1 MLLRLC
7 YRCLAYKGNSG
18 FPSISIWNHGTL
30 TSVNHCQLHFHMRR
44 RWTEERRQNR
54 IQADWIVGWLRDNS
68 PATIR
73 EIVSALEE
81 AGRDVKAHII
91 RRALQ
96 KSQFIEKTGE
106 IEIEGEIHSQ
116 YSFTSNMQ

>member
-1 MLLRLC
+1 MPT
-7 YRCLAYKGNSG
+7 SE
-18 FPSISIWNHGTL
+18 NHFRKHT
-30 TSVNHCQLHFHMRR
+30 TMRR

-54 IQADWIVGWLRDNS
+54 IEANWIVAWLRDNG

-73 EIVSALEE
+73 EIVAALEA
-81 AGRDVKAHII
+81 AGRDVKAHVI

-106 IEIEGEIHSQ
+106 IEIGGEVHSQ
-116 YSFTSNMQ
+116 YEFTND

>member
-1 MLLRLC
+1 
-7 YRCLAYKGNSG
+7 
-18 FPSISIWNHGTL
+18 
-30 TSVNHCQLHFHMRR
+30 MRR

-54 IQADWIVGWLRDNS
+54 IEADWIVAWLRDNG

-73 EIVSALEE
+73 EIVQALEA
-81 AGRDVKAHII
+81 AGRDVKAHVI

-106 IEIEGEIHSQ
+106 IEVDGEVHSQ
-116 YSFTSNMQ
+116 YEFIG

>member
-1 MLLRLC
+1 M
-7 YRCLAYKGNSG
+7 
-18 FPSISIWNHGTL
+18 
-30 TSVNHCQLHFHMRR
+30 
-44 RWTEERRQNR
+44 
-54 IQADWIVGWLRDNS
+54 
-68 PATIR
+68 
-73 EIVSALEE
+73 SALEA

-116 YSFTSNMQ
+116 YSFTSANDH

>member
-1 MLLRLC
+1 MLVKFR
-7 YRCLAYKGNSG
+7 YRCLRYKGNSG
-18 FPSISIWNHGTL
+18 FSLNSVLNQIAL
-30 TSVNHCQLHFHMRR
+30 TSVNQHQRQLSMRR

-73 EIVSALEE
+73 EIVSALET

-106 IEIEGEIHSQ
+106 IEVEGEVHSQ
-116 YSFTSNMQ
+116 YSFTSNP

>member
-1 MLLRLC
+1 
-7 YRCLAYKGNSG
+7 
-18 FPSISIWNHGTL
+18 
-30 TSVNHCQLHFHMRR
+30 MRR

-54 IQADWIVGWLRDNS
+54 IEADWIVAWLRDNG

-73 EIVSALEE
+73 EIVQALEA
-81 AGRDVKAHII
+81 AGRDVKAHVI

-106 IEIEGEIHSQ
+106 IEIDGEVHSQ
-116 YSFTSNMQ
+116 YDFTND

>member
-1 MLLRLC
+1 M
-7 YRCLAYKGNSG
+7 G
-18 FPSISIWNHGTL
+18 
-30 TSVNHCQLHFHMRR
+30 R

-54 IQADWIVGWLRDNS
+54 IEADWIVAWLRDNG

-73 EIVSALEE
+73 EIVAALEA

-106 IEIEGEIHSQ
+106 IEIEEEIHSQ
-116 YSFTSNMQ
+116 YEFIG

>member
-1 MLLRLC
+1 MLVKFR
-7 YRCLAYKGNSG
+7 YRCLKYKGNSG
-18 FPSISIWNHGTL
+18 FSLNSVLNQIAL
-30 TSVNHCQLHFHMRR
+30 TSVNQHQRQLSMRR

-73 EIVSALEE
+73 EIVSALET

-106 IEIEGEIHSQ
+106 VEIEGEVHSQ
-116 YSFTSNMQ
+116 YSFTSNP

>member
-1 MLLRLC
+1 
-7 YRCLAYKGNSG
+7 
-18 FPSISIWNHGTL
+18 
-30 TSVNHCQLHFHMRR
+30 MRR

-54 IQADWIVGWLRDNS
+54 IEADWIVAWLRDNG

-73 EIVSALEE
+73 ELVAALEA
-81 AGRDVKAHII
+81 AGRDVKAHVI

-106 IEIEGEIHSQ
+106 IDVEGEIHSQ
-116 YSFTSNMQ
+116 YEFIG

>member
-1 MLLRLC
+1 MLVKFR
-7 YRCLAYKGNSG
+7 YRCLRYKGNSG
-18 FPSISIWNHGTL
+18 FSLNSALNQIAL
-30 TSVNHCQLHFHMRR
+30 TSVNQHQRQLSMRR

-73 EIVSALEE
+73 EIVSALET

-96 KSQFIEKTGE
+96 KSQFIKKTGE
-106 IEIEGEIHSQ
+106 VEIEGEVHSQ
-116 YSFTSNMQ
+116 YSFTSNP

>member
-1 MLLRLC
+1 
-7 YRCLAYKGNSG
+7 
-18 FPSISIWNHGTL
+18 
-30 TSVNHCQLHFHMRR
+30 MRR

-54 IQADWIVGWLRDNS
+54 IEADWIVAWLRDNG

-73 EIVSALEE
+73 EIVAALDA
-81 AGRDVKAHII
+81 AGRDVKAHVI

-106 IEIEGEIHSQ
+106 IEIEGDVHSQ
-116 YSFTSNMQ
+116 YEFVG

>member
-1 MLLRLC
+1 MLVKFR
-7 YRCLAYKGNSG
+7 YRCLRYKGNSG
-18 FPSISIWNHGTL
+18 FSLNSVLNQIAL
-30 TSVNHCQLHFHMRR
+30 TSVNQHQRQLRMRR

-73 EIVSALEE
+73 EIVSALET

-106 IEIEGEIHSQ
+106 VEIEGEVHSQ
-116 YSFTSNMQ
+116 YSFIYAP

>member
-1 MLLRLC
+1 
-7 YRCLAYKGNSG
+7 
-18 FPSISIWNHGTL
+18 
-30 TSVNHCQLHFHMRR
+30 MRR

-91 RRALQ
+91 SRALQ

-106 IEIEGEIHSQ
+106 IEIDGEIHSQ
-116 YSFTSNMQ
+116 YSFSSNMQ

>member
-1 MLLRLC
+1 MLLKFC
-7 YRCLAYKGNSG
+7 YRCLTYKGNSG
-18 FPSISIWNHGTL
+18 FSSFSTRNHSTL
-30 TSVNHCQLHFHMRR
+30 TSVNHDQLPIHMRR

-81 AGRDVKAHII
+81 AGRAVKAHII

-116 YSFTSNMQ
+116 YSFKSDMQ

>member
-1 MLLRLC
+1 
-7 YRCLAYKGNSG
+7 
-18 FPSISIWNHGTL
+18 
-30 TSVNHCQLHFHMRR
+30 MRR

-54 IQADWIVGWLRDNS
+54 IEADWIVAWLRDNG

-73 EIVSALEE
+73 EIVQALEA
-81 AGRDVKAHII
+81 AGRDVKAPVI

-106 IEIEGEIHSQ
+106 IEIDGEVHSQ
-116 YSFTSNMQ
+116 YEFIG

>member
-1 MLLRLC
+1 MLVKFR
-7 YRCLAYKGNSG
+7 YRCLRYKGNSG
-18 FPSISIWNHGTL
+18 FSLNSVLNQIAL
-30 TSVNHCQLHFHMRR
+30 TSVNQHQRQLSMRR

-73 EIVSALEE
+73 EIVSALET

-106 IEIEGEIHSQ
+106 VEIEGEVHSQ
-116 YSFTSNMQ
+116 YSFTSNP

>member
-1 MLLRLC
+1 
-7 YRCLAYKGNSG
+7 
-18 FPSISIWNHGTL
+18 
-30 TSVNHCQLHFHMRR
+30 MRR

-54 IQADWIVGWLRDNS
+54 IEANWIVAWLRDNG

-73 EIVSALEE
+73 EIVTALEGE
-81 AGRDVKAHII
+81 GRDVKAHVI

-116 YSFTSNMQ
+116 YDFID

>member
-1 MLLRLC
+1 
-7 YRCLAYKGNSG
+7 
-18 FPSISIWNHGTL
+18 
-30 TSVNHCQLHFHMRR
+30 MRR

-91 RRALQ
+91 KRA
-96 KSQFIEKTGE
+96 
-106 IEIEGEIHSQ
+106 
-116 YSFTSNMQ
+116 

>member
-1 MLLRLC
+1 
-7 YRCLAYKGNSG
+7 
-18 FPSISIWNHGTL
+18 
-30 TSVNHCQLHFHMRR
+30 MRR

-54 IQADWIVGWLRDNS
+54 LEADWIVAWLRDNG

-73 EIVSALEE
+73 EIVAALEA
-81 AGRDVKAHII
+81 AGRDVKAHVI

-106 IEIEGEIHSQ
+106 IEIEGEIHFQ
-116 YSFTSNMQ
+116 YDFID

>member
-1 MLLRLC
+1 
-7 YRCLAYKGNSG
+7 
-18 FPSISIWNHGTL
+18 
-30 TSVNHCQLHFHMRR
+30 MRR

-54 IQADWIVGWLRDNS
+54 IEADWIVAWLRDNG

-73 EIVSALEE
+73 EIVAALDA
-81 AGRDVKAHII
+81 AGRDVKAHVI

-116 YSFTSNMQ
+116 YDFTNN

>member
-1 MLLRLC
+1 
-7 YRCLAYKGNSG
+7 
-18 FPSISIWNHGTL
+18 
-30 TSVNHCQLHFHMRR
+30 MRR

-54 IQADWIVGWLRDNS
+54 IEADWIVAWLRDNG

-73 EIVSALEE
+73 EIVAALDA
-81 AGRDVKAHII
+81 AGRDVKAHVI

-106 IEIEGEIHSQ
+106 IEIEGDVHSQ
-116 YSFTSNMQ
+116 YDFTND

>member
-1 MLLRLC
+1 M
-7 YRCLAYKGNSG
+7 
-18 FPSISIWNHGTL
+18 P
-30 TSVNHCQLHFHMRR
+30 TSENYCRKYTAMRR

-54 IQADWIVGWLRDNS
+54 IQADWIVAWLRDNG

-73 EIVSALEE
+73 EIVQALEA

-106 IEIEGEIHSQ
+106 IEIEGEVHSQ
-116 YSFTSNMQ
+116 YEFIV

>member
-1 MLLRLC
+1 
-7 YRCLAYKGNSG
+7 
-18 FPSISIWNHGTL
+18 
-30 TSVNHCQLHFHMRR
+30 MRR

-54 IQADWIVGWLRDNS
+54 IEANWIVAWLRDNG

-73 EIVSALEE
+73 EIVAALEA
-81 AGRDVKAHII
+81 AGRDVKAHVI

-116 YSFTSNMQ
+116 YEFID